1 MESCSDQHHSKW
13 FVCHYTSIHAALPIL
28 HDGCSDHQPGDTDV
42 YTNRAV
48 VSKQYSTCTAV
59 HIEQS
64 YYRDMES
71 CSDQHHSKWFVCLY
85 TSSGTV
91 CHTIHDG
98 CSDHQPGDTDV
109 YTNRAVVSKQYSTCT
124 ADHIEIGRATYREC
138 CKNQKHSK

>member
-13 FVCHYTSIHAALPIL
+13 FVCLYTSSGTVCHTIHT
-28 HDGCSDHQPGDTDV
+28 GCSDHQPGDTDV

-48 VSKQYSTCTAV
+48 VSKQNSTLTLHDALP
-59 HIEQS
+59 I

-124 ADHIEIGRATYREC
+124 ADHIE
-138 CKNQKHSK
+138 Q